1 MTESKPSSHGI
12 VVDHRESGVR
22 YAVSDANF
30 NPQVHRRVRDLKP
43 GESVLGYRP
52 KGSSSGS
59 SDGTGSAALA
69 GPGTGTQEDDHSS
82 VQEDGSQT
90 EGSASAG
97 TKGK

>member
-1 MTESKPSSHGI
+1 MTEIKPSSHGI
-12 VVDHRESGVR
+12 VVDHKESGVR
-22 YAVSDANF
+22 YAVSDKNF
-30 NPQVHRRVRDLKP
+30 NPKLHRRVRDLKP
-43 GESVLGYRP
+43 GESVVGYRP

-59 SDGTGSAALA
+59 SAGADSAAVA
-69 GPGTGTQEDDHSS
+69 GPGSGTQEDDHSS